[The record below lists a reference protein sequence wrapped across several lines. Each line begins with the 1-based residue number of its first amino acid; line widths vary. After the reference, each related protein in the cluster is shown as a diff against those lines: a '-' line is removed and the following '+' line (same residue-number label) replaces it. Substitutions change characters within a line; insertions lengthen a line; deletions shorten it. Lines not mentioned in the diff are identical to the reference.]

1 MKDVEKREFMATA
14 TIPDLVM
21 MNALDLS
28 KAIQSKQVSC
38 KQVMA
43 TYLDH
48 IERTNIKVNAI
59 VSLQNPEELLRQAAE
74 RDQQLARG
82 EYLGWMH
89 GLPHAVKDAAPT
101 KGIRTTWGS
110 PLLDTVPQADA
121 IFVRAAEEEWRDH
134 HRQDQHPGIRHGFA
148 NL

>member
-1 MKDVEKREFMATA
+1 MKDLGKRDVIATA

-28 KAIQSKQVSC
+28 KAIRSKQVSC

-59 VSLQNPEELLRQAAE
+59 VSLQNRDELLKQAAE
-74 RDQQLARG
+74 RDEQLARG
-82 EYLGWMH
+82 EYRGWTGFLTPSKMRLRLKASGRLGVHHCWTRC
-89 GLPHAVKDAAPT
+89 PRPT
-101 KGIRTTWGS
+101 RSSSSG
-110 PLLDTVPQADA
+110 
-121 IFVRAAEEEWRDH
+121 
-134 HRQDQHPGIRHGFA
+134 
-148 NL
+148 

>member
-1 MKDVEKREFMATA
+1 MKDLGKRDVIATA

-28 KAIQSKQVSC
+28 KAIRSKQVSC

-59 VSLQNPEELLRQAAE
+59 VSLQNRDELLKQAAE
-74 RDQQLARG
+74 RDEQLARG
-82 EYLGWMH
+82 EYRGWMH
-89 GLPHAVKDAAPT
+89 GFPHAVKDAAPT

-121 IFVRAAEEEWRDH
+121 IFRAAEEEWRDH
-134 HRQDQHPGIRHGFA
+134 HRQDQHPGIRYGFA